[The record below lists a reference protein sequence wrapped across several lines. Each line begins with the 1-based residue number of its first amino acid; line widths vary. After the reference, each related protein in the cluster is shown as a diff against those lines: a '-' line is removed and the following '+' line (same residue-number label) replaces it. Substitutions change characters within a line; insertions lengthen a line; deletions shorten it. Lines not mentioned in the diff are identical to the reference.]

1 MAHTRSTF
9 IGWAAVIILGGGAY
23 LARDTILQG
32 LGFGGTTTPAKAAT
46 SKASS
51 QIVTLSAK
59 QAEAIKVEPVRER
72 LFPIEKDAVGS
83 IDFNEDMTLQVF
95 SQYQGRII
103 DLFAKIGDEVKKGQ
117 TLFTIDSP
125 DLVQA
130 ASTLISTAGVL
141 ELTTRNL
148 LRLRDL
154 VKTKAAAQKDL
165 EQAISDQQAA
175 EGAYKA
181 ARDAVRIFG
190 KTEEQID
197 RMVAERKVDPALVV
211 PCPITG
217 RITARN
223 AAPGLLVQPGNSPAP
238 YSVADISTMWMLANV
253 AEVDSPRLRVGQ
265 RVKVRV
271 LAYADRVFEG
281 KISTLGATVDPST
294 HRVLI
299 RSEIDDPEHL
309 LRSGMFA
316 TFAIETGEPVLSPA
330 VPLASVVREGD
341 GAMTVWVT
349 TDRRVFTMRSV
360 KVGLLRDGYRQILEG
375 LQPGELVAA
384 EGAVLLSNMLAI
396 ARS

>member
-32 LGFGGTTTPAKAAT
+32 LGFGGTTTPATAAI
-46 SKASS
+46 SRASS

-223 AAPGLLVQPGNSPAP
+223 AAPGLLVQPGNAPAP

-253 AEVDSPRLRVGQ
+253 AEIDSPRLRVGQ

-316 TFAIETGEPVLSPA
+316 TFAIETGDPVLFPA

-341 GAMTVWVT
+341 GTMTVWVT
-349 TDRRVFTMRSV
+349 TDRRTFTMRSV
-360 KVGLLRDGYRQILEG
+360 KVGLPHDGYRQILEG

-384 EGAVLLSNMLAI
+384 EGAVFLSNMLAI

>member
-9 IGWAAVIILGGGAY
+9 LGWAAVIILGGGAY

-72 LFPIEKDAVGS
+72 VFPIEKDAVGS

-148 LRLRDL
+148 LRLRDR

-175 EGAYKA
+175 EG
-181 ARDAVRIFG
+181 
-190 KTEEQID
+190 
-197 RMVAERKVDPALVV
+197 
-211 PCPITG
+211 
-217 RITARN
+217 
-223 AAPGLLVQPGNSPAP
+223 
-238 YSVADISTMWMLANV
+238 
-253 AEVDSPRLRVGQ
+253 
-265 RVKVRV
+265 
-271 LAYADRVFEG
+271 
-281 KISTLGATVDPST
+281 
-294 HRVLI
+294 
-299 RSEIDDPEHL
+299 
-309 LRSGMFA
+309 
-316 TFAIETGEPVLSPA
+316 
-330 VPLASVVREGD
+330 
-341 GAMTVWVT
+341 
-349 TDRRVFTMRSV
+349 
-360 KVGLLRDGYRQILEG
+360 
-375 LQPGELVAA
+375 
-384 EGAVLLSNMLAI
+384 
-396 ARS
+396 

>member
-32 LGFGGTTTPAKAAT
+32 LGFGGTTTPATAAT
-46 SKASS
+46 SRASS

-223 AAPGLLVQPGNSPAP
+223 AAPGLLVQPGNAPAP

-253 AEVDSPRLRVGQ
+253 AEIDSPRLRVGQ

-316 TFAIETGEPVLSPA
+316 TFAIETGDPVLFPA

-341 GAMTVWVT
+341 GTMTVWVT
-349 TDRRVFTMRSV
+349 TDRRTFTMRSV
-360 KVGLLRDGYRQILEG
+360 KVGLPHDGYRQILEG

-384 EGAVLLSNMLAI
+384 EGAVFLSNMLAI